1 MNETIIPLPW
11 STFRK
16 DCLLAMKM
24 GFVFNIRFPFY
35 QGQYYA
41 IDLPGE
47 VWNNRYLKYCDTLK
61 VIGRKDQ
68 VQDDPSK
75 NLSISSVDRV
85 EFDCV
90 DNETY
95 IKRLFHYWKD
105 SSHIS
110 RVITDCDFVVCR
122 GSWGARICRK
132 AGIPYLVEVVGC
144 DWDALW
150 NHSWQGKVAAL
161 PRFIALK
168 RAAWHAPYVLYVT
181 KNFLQKRYPSK
192 GIQAGISDVR
202 LKSIDENVLSMR
214 LMRIAGKLSFDKL
227 ILGTTAAVDVKYKG
241 QEYVIAALGKLKMQG
256 ITGIEYQLVGGG
268 DSNYLK
274 KVAKD
279 HKVSDQVV
287 FKGPLPHHK
296 VFEWLDSIDVY
307 VQPSLQE
314 GLPRAVVEAM
324 SRGCPVFG
332 SNTGGIP
339 ELLDPGFIFK
349 RKNINQIAKIIQSF
363 NQTNMVL
370 QAKRSFEKAKE
381 FEPET
386 LDHQRDIFYK
396 EFISNCVTKKT
407 GD

>member
-1 MNETIIPLPW
+1 
-11 STFRK
+11 
-16 DCLLAMKM
+16 MKM
-24 GFVFNIRFPFY
+24 GFIFNIRFPFY

-68 VQDDPSK
+68 VQDDPSEK
-75 NLSISSVDRV
+75 LSISSVDRV

-90 DNETY
+90 DNEKY
-95 IKRLFHYWKD
+95 IMRLFHYWKD

-110 RVITDCDFVVCR
+110 RAISDCDFVVCR

-386 LDHQRDIFYK
+386 LDHQRDNFYK

>member
-1 MNETIIPLPW
+1 
-11 STFRK
+11 
-16 DCLLAMKM
+16 MKM
-24 GFVFNIRFPFY
+24 GFIFNIRFPFY

-68 VQDDPSK
+68 VQDDPSEK
-75 NLSISSVDRV
+75 LSISSVDRV

-90 DNETY
+90 DNEKY
-95 IKRLFHYWKD
+95 IMRLFHYWKD

-110 RVITDCDFVVCR
+110 RAISDCDFVVCR

-192 GIQAGISDVR
+192 GIQAGISDVK
-202 LKSIDENVLSMR
+202 LKLIDENVLSMR
-214 LMRIAGKLSFDKL
+214 LMRIAEKPSFDKL

-241 QEYVIAALGKLKMQG
+241 QEYVIAAIGKLKKQG
-256 ITGIEYQLVGGG
+256 VTGIEYQLVGGG

-279 HKVSDQVV
+279 HNVSDQVV

-339 ELLDPGFIFK
+339 ELLDPSFVFN
-349 RKNINQIAKIIQSF
+349 RKNVNQIAEMIQSI
-363 NQTNMVL
+363 NQTSMML

-381 FEPET
+381 FEPEA
-386 LDHQRDIFYK
+386 LDHQRDVFYK

-407 GD
+407 GY